1 MGLHIWNLITL
12 RRKKKNLINPWS
24 KKSGGSSDFHQNG
37 FARENTL
44 LKANRADSWQDRLCN
59 ERHSIKFWE
68 EESKIWEMVSV
79 EIINSEFTQ
88 RL

>member
-1 MGLHIWNLITL
+1 MEFNYI
-12 RRKKKNLINPWS
+12 KKEKYIYTYIINAWS
-24 KKSGGSSDFHQNG
+24 KKSGELSDFHQNG
-37 FARENTL
+37 FAREKTL
-44 LKANRADSWQDRLCN
+44 LKANGADSCQDRLCN

-79 EIINSEFTQ
+79 EVINSKFTE